1 MFWSVLISA
10 PSEGSVIRLMS
21 VAMGPQIVETCAPA
35 QSASIK
41 AVDEPTVN

>member
-21 VAMGPQIVETCAPA
+21 VAMGPQIVE
-35 QSASIK
+35 SASIK
-41 AVDEPTVN
+41 AVYEPTVN